1 MGLSQKLID
10 LMGTSPVQ
18 EIQKTSF
25 DINSDMLSPALKEAM
40 GFKLAQNEATRPQN
54 AHPDDIK
61 WLREDMGYT
70 IKEKPATTTEEKL
83 PGFIDPVKEKAYL
96 EKRKQDSPQRR
107 STDTPSPKP
116 TGPVTPKE
124 TPEERAIRMMK
135 VITG

>member
-1 MGLSQKLID
+1 MGLSQKLIN
-10 LMGTSPVQ
+10 LMGTSPVP

-25 DINSDMLSPALKEAM
+25 DINSNILSPALKEAM
-40 GFKLAQNEATRPQN
+40 GFKLAQRKTTPPSHTN
-54 AHPDDIK
+54 AEDLK

-70 IKEKPATTTEEKL
+70 TKEKPTTTTQEKL

-96 EKRKQDSPQRR
+96 EKRKQDNLQRR
-107 STDTPSPKP
+107 STDTPSPNPKE
-116 TGPVTPKE
+116 PVTPKE